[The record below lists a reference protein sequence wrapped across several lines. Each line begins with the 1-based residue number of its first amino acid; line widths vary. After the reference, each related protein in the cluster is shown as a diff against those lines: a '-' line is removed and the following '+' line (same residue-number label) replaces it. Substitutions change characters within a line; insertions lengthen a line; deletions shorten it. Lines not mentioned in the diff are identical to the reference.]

1 MVSIS
6 EVVTVD
12 EEDGPVKSVSWAS
25 EVHYIAVGLNNSDV
39 QIWDSSIYSGI
50 LDTGS
55 QVCALEWNKHE
66 QELLSS
72 HGFEENHLILW
83 KYPSMAKMAEL
94 SGHTS
99 RVLFMTRGC
108 IDKPRRVH
116 SGNVQQVMKH
126 CMRSWRVFGTPDA
139 KPAPKPNPEPY
150 ANVSWIR

>member
-1 MVSIS
+1 MLGKTVFLWNASNVSIS
-6 EVVTVD
+6 EAVTVD
-12 EEDGPVKSVSWAS
+12 EEYGPVKSVSWAS
-25 EVHYIAVGLNNSDV
+25 EGLYIVVGLNNSDV
-39 QIWDSSIYSGI
+39 
-50 LDTGS
+50 

-99 RVLFMTRGC
+99 RVLFMTRSPDGYTAATAAG
-108 IDKPRRVH
+108 DETL
-116 SGNVQQVMKH
+116 
-126 CMRSWRVFGTPDA
+126 RSWRVFVTPDA
-139 KPAPKPNPEPY
+139 KPAPKPNPEPH